1 MKSLSTDFYYE
12 RFFSKQLIWKA
23 ALLAYLSIYFGYV
36 WTYSLNIPYNDDFT
50 ALLGYV
56 IRFKDVSFSEQLKS
70 LLLPHNEHIIWG
82 TRMVGLLQ
90 YALLGK
96 LNFQWLILFG
106 NVLLVV
112 ELYILHG
119 LCKRLSIHSGFCF
132 LLVTIVLIN
141 PQYSATTFWAMAVWS
156 NILVLILGT
165 FAILSLVYER
175 PLWLSVLLA
184 SLSMFSIGSGIM
196 LWPVGFGI
204 LWLQGHTRATLI
216 KWVFCGAVFV
226 IIYFYILASRHTQE
240 TFIVGDLAFFFIN
253 VLAFIGSFGALA
265 SGLTGQIMAVLVGL
279 LLLGL
284 TLKIGLDYR
293 KTPNKESLVLMSLVL
308 FVLLTA
314 CSIAIFRSE
323 KGLGI
328 IVGSRYKQYSSL
340 VMALGLIMV
349 FRLKNLGNRYS
360 YTKTLIGGVLVFVTL
375 LSYFRDIG
383 YRLSTRWI
391 TTASYYNILH
401 NHTDL
406 VSDGADSEVVKAV
419 TQGHQTGVFILAKE
433 HDLKQ
438 KIQTATQ
445 ISVNLHP
452 KITYQSP
459 EKFYEKA
466 GRYLSISEPHLAIPL
481 QSDEGIYLVLNYS
494 NRYFI
499 VSTNSRRNSLKNM
512 WRDKSYFQQG
522 IEAETIDTM
531 LPKTPFKV
539 SWLEIKR
546 SSTQLFVNH

>member
-1 MKSLSTDFYYE
+1 MKNSTPEFYHSA
-12 RFFSKQLIWKA
+12 FFSKQLVWKA
-23 ALLAYLSIYFGYV
+23 ALLVYLSIYFGYV
-36 WTYSLNIPYNDDFT
+36 WTYSINIPYNDDFT

-56 IRFKDVSFSEQLKS
+56 VRFKEAHFSEQLKS
-70 LLLPHNEHIIWG
+70 LLLPHNEHIMWG
-82 TRMVGLLQ
+82 TRLVGLLQ

-96 LNFQWLILFG
+96 LDFQWLILLG
-106 NVLLVV
+106 NLLLVV
-112 ELYILHG
+112 ELSVVYW
-119 LCKRLSIHSGFCF
+119 LCKRLNIHSGFCF
-132 LLVTIVLIN
+132 LLVAPVLIN
-141 PQYSATTFWAMAVWS
+141 PQYSATSFWAMAIWS

-175 PLWLSVLLA
+175 PLWLCILLA
-184 SLSMFSIGSGIM
+184 SLCLFSNGNGIM
-196 LWPVGFGI
+196 IWPVGLGI
-204 LWLQGHTRATLI
+204 LWLQKKSYKVLI
-216 KWVFCGAVFV
+216 KW
-226 IIYFYILASRHTQE
+226 ILAGALLVSIEFYLLASHPAE
-240 TFIVGDLAFFFIN
+240 DTFQVGNLALFPIN
-253 VLAFIGSFGALA
+253 ILAFIGSFGALA
-265 SGLTGQIMAVLVGL
+265 GGLPGQIMAVLLGL

-284 TLKIGLDYR
+284 TLKTGLDYR
-293 KTPNKESLVLMSLVL
+293 KTPGKELLVLISL
-308 FVLLTA
+308 FVFVFLTA

-340 VMALGLIMV
+340 VMALGLMMI
-349 FRLKNLGNRYS
+349 FRLHNFKNHHS
-360 YTKTLIGGVLVFVTL
+360 PTKAIIGGILVFVTL

-391 TTASYYNILH
+391 TTATYYNILH

-406 VSDGADSEVVKAV
+406 LSGGPDPESVNAA
-419 TQGHQTGVFILAKE
+419 TQAHQNGVFILAKE
-433 HDLKQ
+433 HDLNQ
-438 KIQTATQ
+438 KIQMAKQ

-466 GRYLSISEPHLAIPL
+466 GRYLSVSEPHLSIPL

-494 NRYFI
+494 NRCFI
-499 VSTNSRRNSLKNM
+499 VSTNSRRNSLINM
-512 WRDKSYFQQG
+512 WRDKNYFQKG

-539 SWLEIKR
+539 AWLEIKNN
-546 SSTQLFVNH
+546 STQLFINP